1 MSVINCIRNVSK
13 DFMGI
18 FFNWQHR
25 IRVYSRKVGN
35 NLVIGKRVR
44 IVTLS
49 RFKVG
54 KNVGIADG
62 VILDCGGNI
71 WGELRGGITI
81 GNNSYIGYNSVL
93 LGGGEI
99 EIGKKVLISPGTV
112 VTTQGHLFKDT
123 GRYMKD
129 QPTYVAKVI
138 IEDDVWI
145 GANATILPGVRVGK
159 GSVIGAGSVVTNDIP
174 EYSIA
179 VGIPARVISKRG

>member
-1 MSVINCIRNVSK
+1 MSWVKTVFM
-13 DFMGI
+13 DFLGII

-25 IRVYSRKVGN
+25 IRVYYKKVSN
-35 NLVIGKRVR
+35 QLVIGKRVR
-44 IVTLS
+44 IITLS

-54 KNVGIADG
+54 RKVGIADG
-62 VILDCGGNI
+62 VIFDCGGNI
-71 WGELRGGITI
+71 WGEARGGITI

-112 VTTQGHLFKDT
+112 ITTQGHLIKDM

-129 QPTYVAKVI
+129 QPTLLAKIV

-159 GSVIGAGSVVTNDIP
+159 GSVIGAGSVVTKDIP

-179 VGIPARVISKRG
+179 VGIPAKVIRNRG